1 MLIEGLAYS
10 FVSRKHDDSCRMY
23 LRLCIANGKL
33 KRNIDTA
40 TPIFWRSFEYF
51 DTNANDSLTLRE
63 VGTGLARA
71 CRGEFSMRAAFLFF
85 ITDVN
90 NNGELSHHEVIEFFR
105 YFAELYAAVGV
116 NTLTVERPFL
126 LQQGMPPEELT
137 SQVENIQTQLE
148 NSDAYIQEM
157 TMQTFAELDKD
168 ADELIS
174 YSEWMEN
181 VEKIPKLY
189 VKLSNMFVA
198 VVQCE
203 APVFHQLQHNFISH
217 DMMVPELRGLDFSSK
232 QAETVVEMFN
242 TYSTSNRMSAGQLQ
256 TCLTEAFASSFIAEL
271 PARPNQAKDLIA
283 LRKMEA
289 AFESQ
294 KICMVEN
301 SRQLLR
307 EWSTEG
313 KLNCG
318 LAPQSVAFFKRVFV
332 LFDTHNVGKLDLRA
346 FGTGMSKM
354 CSRKFAIV
362 AQFLFSMTDTENEGE
377 LNASSLEKFFR
388 MESQLLLKLHLN
400 VLKASKQVLKDQGM
414 QLHQLEQ
421 AQLSLNSQ
429 LRNVQN
435 IVQEA
440 CDVMRSMLECEM
452 IESITFGD
460 FLHQGMGKLPAVK
473 FLPDFDHN

>member
-1 MLIEGLAYS
+1 
-10 FVSRKHDDSCRMY
+10 
-23 LRLCIANGKL
+23 
-33 KRNIDTA
+33 
-40 TPIFWRSFEYF
+40 
-51 DTNANDSLTLRE
+51 
-63 VGTGLARA
+63 
-71 CRGEFSMRAAFLFF
+71 MRAAFLFF

-198 VVQCE
+198 IVQCE

-256 TCLTEAFASSFIAEL
+256 TCLT
-271 PARPNQAKDLIA
+271 
-283 LRKMEA
+283 
-289 AFESQ
+289 
-294 KICMVEN
+294 
-301 SRQLLR
+301 
-307 EWSTEG
+307 
-313 KLNCG
+313 
-318 LAPQSVAFFKRVFV
+318 
-332 LFDTHNVGKLDLRA
+332 
-346 FGTGMSKM
+346 
-354 CSRKFAIV
+354 
-362 AQFLFSMTDTENEGE
+362 
-377 LNASSLEKFFR
+377 
-388 MESQLLLKLHLN
+388 
-400 VLKASKQVLKDQGM
+400 
-414 QLHQLEQ
+414 
-421 AQLSLNSQ
+421 
-429 LRNVQN
+429 
-435 IVQEA
+435 
-440 CDVMRSMLECEM
+440 
-452 IESITFGD
+452 
-460 FLHQGMGKLPAVK
+460 
-473 FLPDFDHN
+473 